1 MTKASKKIRTS
12 PGHIEEPIQIG
23 DRSEEFCNREDV
35 RDALL
40 EIYRDIERGFDKQA
54 ERADDTIDYWD
65 VYNCELGAK
74 QFYSGNS
81 KIFVPIVHSA
91 VEARKTRFVNQMFP
105 QSGRYVEVTTEDG
118 DIPHAE
124 TALLEHYIRQ
134 AKIRTRVAPSIVKNG
149 DVEGH
154 MTIQVTWEETKRK
167 VCYRGK
173 KPITVEDLQA
183 GDEEDDIIEEEI
195 TQASPCVSVIAD
207 ADLLVLPQTADSLD
221 QALADGG
228 SVTTLCRWSRAKI
241 KKKIALGEI
250 DEEAGEELLEEM
262 RNQDKSTWNRRDKG
276 KEMVDAAGIKGE
288 PRGKYALIYRTWTY
302 LTIDDERYLYLCY
315 YGGEDKILSC
325 KRNPYWSDRIDIISA
340 ASDKIDGAFKGRS
353 RLANGVADIQ
363 YWANDA
369 CNEGADSSAYALS
382 PIIMTDPEKNPN
394 IGKMVL
400 TMAAVWETS
409 PNDTQFAKF
418 PPLWKD
424 ALEIVAVAK
433 NEVFQALSVN
443 PAQLTGATNPKK
455 KPTQAEIANEQQI
468 DILTTADAVI
478 TIEDE
483 ILTPMIRFMIE
494 LDHQYRD
501 IPMKVREYG
510 DSGMKQTMTE
520 IDPIQMD
527 RVYSFRW
534 FGVEQA
540 RNAQQL
546 QQQIGALNMLRTIPP
561 ELYPGYTPNFGPVL
575 SQMVENLFG
584 PRLAPLTFRNDKD
597 ELSVDPKVENQVL
610 SQGHIMPVHL
620 MDNHMEHIQAH
631 TQLAQTTGDPS
642 GVTRVH
648 IMAHLKA
655 LEKQQQMN
663 AGGPPG
669 GIPGQGGGKPGGAGG
684 GPKPG
689 ASPGQ
694 ARPGGQQPP
703 GAIHQDRLKDPR
715 VAPRL

>member
-1 MTKASKKIRTS
+1 MSKAAKKIRTS
-12 PGHIEEPIQIG
+12 AGDIEPPLQVG
-23 DRSEEFCNREDV
+23 DRDEELCNREIV
-35 RDALL
+35 REALL
-40 EIYRDIERGFDKQA
+40 EIYRDIEQGYDKQA
-54 ERADDTIDYWD
+54 DRADKTIDYWD
-65 VYNCELGAK
+65 VYNCELGQN

-81 KIFVPIVHSA
+81 KIFVPIAHSA
-91 VEARKTRFVNQMFP
+91 IDARKTRFVNQMFP

-124 TALLEHYIRQ
+124 TALLEHYIRH
-134 AKIRTRVAPSIVKNG
+134 AKIRTRVAPALVKNG
-149 DVEGH
+149 DIEGQ
-154 MTIQVTWEETKRK
+154 MTIQVGWEETKRK

-173 KPITVEDLQA
+173 KPITVDDLEA
-183 GDEEDDIIEEEI
+183 GDEEDDIVEEEV
-195 TQASPCVSVIAD
+195 TQAAPCVSIVAD
-207 ADLLVLPQTADSLD
+207 ADLLVLPQTADSLE

-250 DEEAGEELLEEM
+250 DEGTGEELLEEM
-262 RNQDKSTWNRRDKG
+262 RSQDRATWNRRDKG
-276 KEMVDAAGIKGE
+276 KEMVDAAGIKGDA
-288 PRGKYALIYRTWTY
+288 RGKYALVYRTWTY
-302 LTIDDERYLYLCY
+302 LTIDDERYLYLVY

-340 ASDKIDGAFKGRS
+340 AADKVDGAFKGRS
-353 RLANGVADIQ
+353 RLANGVADMQ
-363 YWANDA
+363 YQANDA
-369 CNEGADSSAYALS
+369 VNEGMDSAAYALM
-382 PIIMTDPEKNPN
+382 PIIMTDPEKNPK
-394 IGKMVL
+394 IGQMVL
-400 TMAAVWETS
+400 SLAAVWETS

-424 ALEIVAVAK
+424 ALEIVAVVK
-433 NEVFQALSVN
+433 NEIFQALSVN

-478 TIEDE
+478 VMEDE
-483 ILTPMIRFMIE
+483 ILTPMLRFMIE

-501 IPMKVREYG
+501 TAMKVREYG

-520 IDPIQMD
+520 VDPIQMD
-527 RVYSFRW
+527 KVYAFRW

-546 QQQIGALNMLRTIPP
+546 QQQIGFINVLKGVPP
-561 ELYPGYTPNFGPVL
+561 ELYPGYTPNLGPLL
-575 SQMVENLFG
+575 SQATENLFG
-584 PRLAPLTFRNDKD
+584 PRLAPLTFKSDKD
-597 ELSVDPKVENQVL
+597 ELSVDPQVENQIMAM
-610 SQGHIMPVHL
+610 GHIMPVHP
-620 MDNHMEHIQAH
+620 MDDHIQHIQVHMPLAQQGSQEAKVHIQAH
-631 TQLAQTTGDPS
+631 
-642 GVTRVH
+642 
-648 IMAHLKA
+648 MKA

-669 GIPGQGGGKPGGAGG
+669 GIPGQGGGAG

-694 ARPGGQQPP
+694 QRPGGQQPP
-703 GAIHQDRLKDPR
+703 GAIHQDRMQDPR